1 MKKLFR
7 PLLYLFFAAAMVSC
21 SNSNDVIE
29 EQIVDGKR
37 PLVKYEIVPGDDPF
51 TFKFENNSEN
61 YKNLEWR
68 FGDDS
73 LSTDVSPEHVFL
85 ATGRYEVN
93 LTAISE
99 GGATARKLL
108 VININPDDVVKIN
121 AVKTGL
127 ENEVKFSVASLAEI
141 DAVEW
146 TFGPEEVSVDPS
158 PVMTYGIGTLNPF
171 KLKMT
176 TKKGSVVELEK
187 FGTTEGI
194 VTNVTNL
201 VTSQVS
207 KDNGGGPSANEGSLK
222 IIDNNVETKLYL
234 PGWGGSW
241 SMQFQFPSETTIKY
255 YGIGNGNDSPDRD
268 PKNWTLEGSNDGI
281 NWTVVDTRAQAK
293 NFYDQ
298 MTDRGATNDDARYK
312 KMFYFAVAN
321 PQAFAFYKYNVT
333 SNFGSGDFQISE
345 FRLYK

>member
-7 PLLYLFFAAAMVSC
+7 PLLYLFFAASMVSC
-21 SNSNDVIE
+21 SNSDAVIE

-51 TFKFENNSEN
+51 TFKFDNNSEN

-99 GGATARKLL
+99 TGATARKLL
-108 VININPDDVVKIN
+108 VINIDPEDVLKIN
-121 AVKTGL
+121 AVKTGV
-127 ENEVKFSVASLAEI
+127 ENQVKFDVTSAAVI
-141 DAVEW
+141 NAVEW
-146 TFGPEEVSVDPS
+146 TFGPENVSTELTPI
-158 PVMTYGIGTLNPF
+158 MTYGVGTLNPF
-171 KLKMT
+171 KLKVT
-176 TKKGSVVELEK
+176 TPKGSVVEIEK

-201 VTSQVS
+201 VKSSVS

-222 IIDNNVETKLYL
+222 IIDNTVETKLYL
-234 PGWGGSW
+234 SGWGGSW
-241 SMQFQFPSETTIKY
+241 WMQFEFPSATAIKY

-268 PKNWTLEGSNDGI
+268 PKVWTLQGSNDGL
-281 NWTVVDTRAQAK
+281 NWTVVDTRTLEK

-298 MTDRGATNDDARYK
+298 AGGKYK
-312 KMFYFAVAN
+312 QMFYFAVTN
-321 PQAFAFYKYNVT
+321 PQPFIYYKYNVT